1 MLHTVCITRARVSAL
16 VLFVSHLR
24 TVPYRTNYSGAHL
37 APLRADYTHHGFWS
51 KAPVNATYRVLNG
64 ERPWLDLT
72 TQAGV
77 PRCAPGEAR
86 ENKRQ
91 GEINHGPT
99 HPRHPC
105 SSAAVSCGICLV
117 CLSRGSVGYYRAQIH
132 PRNISTLSNQ
142 MMLSM

>member
-1 MLHTVCITRARVSAL
+1 MLHTVCVTRARVSAL

-37 APLRADYTHHGFWS
+37 APLRADY
-51 KAPVNATYRVLNG
+51 NG

-77 PRCAPGEAR
+77 PCCVPGEAR